1 MSNIRM
7 PRSQTMGSPS
17 AGAPRVGAAAPSV
30 GRGAPVLVPSETVS
44 SAVELS
50 PSAPTPSQSA
60 VPVSPA
66 LEQLRSAWMGQWEAA
81 LALWSP
87 FTRLSP
93 PELHLSHQAARKA
106 GMDEAFA
113 CIFLHNHSVHINLA
127 MIQQQGLEAFALEIL
142 AHEIGHHI
150 LTPGDLNDNAR
161 LLALMRLG
169 LPTLE
174 LHAPMI
180 SNLYEDLLIND
191 RLQRHSR
198 LLLADVWQR
207 IQAPKTESSGQLW
220 LLYMRI
226 YEHLWGLA
234 KGSLA
239 RGPLS
244 EVLETDA
251 WLGARLIRVYA
262 NQWLEGAGSFAVLC
276 LPYLMKDVK
285 EELISPARL
294 VLDTLSAGES
304 GMPAGLTEL
313 TELER
318 MGLRHPSRDPAVND
332 QLVQAQEDTSNP
344 RKPFPQKAR
353 QPSPGNHREPFEY
366 GALLRALGLPL
377 DDHEAA
383 VHYYRERAS
392 RHLIPYPTRR
402 MPQQAEPH
410 PEGLSAWEVGDPLEH
425 LDWVASTLYSP
436 YLIPGVSTLQRLE
449 GMAPGAEPE
458 RGPIDLDLFVDCSG
472 SMPNPQLTLSYL
484 ALGGAIIAMS
494 ALRAGARVRA
504 TLWSGPGEFQ
514 TTSDFVRDEQAILR
528 ILTGYLGGST
538 AFPLHLLRD
547 TYVEGPRR
555 SRSVQLL
562 IISDEGVDTLFGLD
576 EKGRA
581 GRDISARALQS
592 AGGGGTM
599 LLNISPRWRD
609 RGFRAEAEGHGWR
622 IWPTTSWEELV
633 VMARAFSRQHYVR
646 ESKQ

>member
-1 MSNIRM
+1 M
-7 PRSQTMGSPS
+7 
-17 AGAPRVGAAAPSV
+17 
-30 GRGAPVLVPSETVS
+30 L
-44 SAVELS
+44 
-50 PSAPTPSQSA
+50 
-60 VPVSPA
+60 
-66 LEQLRSAWMGQWEAA
+66 QWEAA

-113 CIFLHNHSVHINLA
+113 CIFLHNHSVHINLL

-161 LLALMRLG
+161 LLALVRRG

-191 RLQRHSR
+191 RLQRHGK

-207 IQAPKTESSGQLW
+207 IQAPQEEPSGQLW

-239 RGPLS
+239 RGRLS

-285 EELISPARL
+285 DALISPVEL

-313 TELER
+313 TELDKL
-318 MGLRHPSRDPAVND
+318 GLRHPSQDPAVND
-332 QLVQAQEDTSNP
+332 QLEQAQEDTSK
-344 RKPFPQKAR
+344 KPK
-353 QPSPGNHREPFEY
+353 PSPQHAHQRSSDNHREPFEY
-366 GALLRALGLPL
+366 GELLRALGLPL
-377 DDHEAA
+377 DDHEVA
-383 VHYYRERAS
+383 VQYYRERAS
-392 RHLIPYPTRR
+392 RHLIPYPTRT

-410 PEGLSAWEVGDPLEH
+410 PEGLSAWEVGDPLER
-425 LDWVASTLYSP
+425 LDWAASTLYSP
-436 YLIPGVSTLQRLE
+436 YIIPGVSTLQRLE
-449 GMAPGAEPE
+449 GMAPGSEPE
-458 RGPIDLDLFVDCSG
+458 RMPLDLDLFVDCSG
-472 SMPNPQLTLSYL
+472 SMPNPQLKLSYL
-484 ALGGAIIAMS
+484 TLGGAIIAMS

-504 TLWSGPGEFQ
+504 TLWSGAGEFQ
-514 TTSDFVRDEQAILR
+514 TTAEFVRDERAILR

-547 TYVEGPRR
+547 TYVDGPRR
-555 SRSVQLL
+555 SRSAHLL
-562 IISDEGVDTLFGLD
+562 IISDEGVDTLFALD
-576 EKGRA
+576 EKRRA

-599 LLNISPRWRD
+599 LLNISPRWPD
-609 RGFRAEAEGHGWR
+609 RGFMAEAQSHGWR
-622 IWPTTSWEELV
+622 IWPTRSWEELV

-646 ESKQ
+646 EPKG